1 MDRIARA
8 LVIVLALAGFAG
20 AGCGDET
27 TRAHWPDAQESAD
40 PAAAPDPATR
50 LHPAAAPPL
59 NRPDP
64 GAPSLP
70 GAALAAGRFLI
81 AARQLDGP
89 FFARSVVLLLD
100 YSPTGAL
107 GLVINRPTSIG
118 LQDLLPAL
126 TEISDRDDRVF
137 MGGPVEPQLMVFL
150 IRSPSRPAAS
160 QPVIGDIH
168 ATGSAEALRAVIEQD
183 APASRFHAYVGYAGW
198 APGQL
203 DAEVQRGDW
212 YVTPADPDT
221 VFDPAMA
228 DLWDRLVFEQEGTQV
243 NAPPPSRTSAAPA
256 DTT

>member
-8 LVIVLALAGFAG
+8 LVIALALASYGVV
-20 AGCGDET
+20 GCGDET
-27 TRAHWPDAQESAD
+27 TRTRWPATQASTDS
-40 PAAAPDPATR
+40 AAALDR
-50 LHPAAAPPL
+50 AAAPPL
-59 NRPDP
+59 QRPDP
-64 GAPSLP
+64 GTPPLP
-70 GAALAAGRFLI
+70 DTALAPGRFLI
-81 AARQLDGP
+81 ATRQLDGP

-137 MGGPVEPQLMVFL
+137 MGGPVEPELMVFL
-150 IRSPSRPAAS
+150 IRSSSRPAAS

-203 DAEVQRGDW
+203 DAEVRRGDW

-221 VFDPAMA
+221 VFDPTMA
-228 DLWDRLVFEQEGTQV
+228 DLWERLVFEQEGTQV
-243 NAPPPSRTSAAPA
+243 NAPAPTGAAAA